1 LRGPAVRRT
10 QVPFDAEIA
19 VIRTFLLLLA
29 LAVIPGMAR
38 GDESAASP
46 CVEALEQLAT
56 LNTWVPVYKQLSDG
70 ERHYL
75 DDAARPAEIT
85 RVQKLI
91 GASCSANPQ
100 VRATQETAAKHL
112 HRARSPECAIERD
125 KLAAMEK
132 PDSREGRDTI
142 AHQRKLVGEQCPLV
156 PLADVWL
163 LQMVWARP

>member
-1 LRGPAVRRT
+1 VT
-10 QVPFDAEIA
+10 KIV
-19 VIRTFLLLLA
+19 LLLLGLA
-29 LAVIPGMAR
+29 LIPGMAR

-56 LNTWVPVYKQLSDG
+56 LNTWVPVYKQLSGG

-75 DDAARPAEIT
+75 DDADRPAELT
-85 RVQKLI
+85 RVQKLV

-100 VRATQETAAKHL
+100 VRATQETAAKRLHL
-112 HRARSPECAIERD
+112 ARSPECAIERD
-125 KLAAMEK
+125 KLTAMEK
-132 PDSREGRDTI
+132 PGSREGRDSL
-142 AHQRKLVGEQCPLV
+142 ANQRKLVGEQCPLV

>member
-1 LRGPAVRRT
+1 MTRIV
-10 QVPFDAEIA
+10 
-19 VIRTFLLLLA
+19 LLLLGLA
-29 LAVIPGMAR
+29 LIPGMAR

-56 LNTWVPVYKQLSDG
+56 LNTWVPVYKQLSGG

-75 DDAARPAEIT
+75 EDADRPAELT
-85 RVQKLI
+85 RVQKLV
-91 GASCSANPQ
+91 GTSCSTNPQ
-100 VRATQETAAKHL
+100 VRATQETAAKRLHL
-112 HRARSPECAIERD
+112 ARSPECAIERD

-132 PDSREGRDTI
+132 PGAREGRDSL
-142 AHQRKLVGEQCPLV
+142 ASQGKLVGEQCPLV